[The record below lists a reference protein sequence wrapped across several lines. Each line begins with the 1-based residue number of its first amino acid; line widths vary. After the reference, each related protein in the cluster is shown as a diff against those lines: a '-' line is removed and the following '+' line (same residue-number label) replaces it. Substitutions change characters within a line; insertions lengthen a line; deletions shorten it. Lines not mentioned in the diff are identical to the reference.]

1 MSDLISRSKVYIE
14 MEEFFNDYCNNS
26 TVFDEYDTRIIK
38 IAFEKLFQR
47 FRQIP
52 TAYDIGKVVEQLEEK
67 RLIRVEQCHEDYES
81 EVMTESNF
89 DDAIEIVK
97 GGGIS
102 E

>member
-1 MSDLISRSKVYIE
+1 MSDLINRSKVYIE

-52 TAYDIGKVVEQLEEK
+52 TACNPDKVVEQLEEAK
-67 RLIRVEQCHEDYES
+67 DDCGFIRAT
-81 EVMTESNF
+81 TEANSYCEALNK
-89 DDAIEIVK
+89 AKKIVK